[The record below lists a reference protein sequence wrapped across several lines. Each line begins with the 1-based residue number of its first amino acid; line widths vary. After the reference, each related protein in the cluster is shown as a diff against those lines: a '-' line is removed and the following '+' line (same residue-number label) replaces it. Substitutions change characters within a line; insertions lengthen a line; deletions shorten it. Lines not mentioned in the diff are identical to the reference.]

1 MNVLLLLYEPD
12 SLFHCCSYMIFGSTL
27 KMNQKLHLHWS
38 QRGRKFFRSW
48 SIVHL
53 KSWRI
58 LISEN
63 SMNGRSPSNPLQNSH
78 SITKVSIYILHIN
91 PQKILSPFG
100 FLLCEW
106 ASLEWG
112 YTAQL
117 NNRFL
122 CHSKKCITLNSLYST
137 EYCKSV
143 CENGKSRNQ
152 FSFSYN
158 CIFSE
163 KKTFVVLCCHSIPAE
178 V

>member
-63 SMNGRSPSNPLQNSH
+63 SMNGRSPSNPFQLQKFQFTSFI
-78 SITKVSIYILHIN
+78 SI
-91 PQKILSPFG
+91 QKKFYPNGGFSP
-100 FLLCEW
+100 CEW
-106 ASLEWG
+106 ASLEWC

-122 CHSKKCITLNSLYST
+122 CHSRKCITMNSLYST

-158 CIFSE
+158 CIFFR
-163 KKTFVVLCCHSIPAE
+163 KKTFCSFVLS
-178 V
+178 